1 MTKRN
6 LPAHIYDKKGVLYF
20 QRRGYKTTRIKADAG
35 TPAFAL
41 EYAALLNGATVAPE
55 GKDRTIKAL
64 VAEYVRSKKYR
75 DLAPRTA
82 RDYDKVL
89 AWIVQKMGSIDVAVI
104 RQKDIVRTQDA
115 QAGKLRFANYIVQVL
130 RVVLSYGVRIGWL
143 TENPAKG
150 IAMLETKAEKRQPWP
165 PAVIDRYRAAATGR
179 ALLIFELCLGTAQR
193 IGDVLAMRWGDIDG
207 DGLLVRQSKTGAA
220 LWVPITPR
228 LQAVLDATPRIGDTI
243 CAHGKDGR
251 PLKYSAASQAVRDVR
266 DAIGARAYD
275 IHGLRYSATAELAE
289 AGCSDEL
296 IASITGHKTTL
307 MIAKYAG
314 PARQRARAKEAQR
327 MRGTNQDRLENVAND
342 VEKAN
347 DSDSPEV

>member
-1 MTKRN
+1 MTKRG
-6 LPAHIYDKKGVLYF
+6 LPAHVYDKKGVLYF
-20 QRRGYKTTRIKADAG
+20 QRRGYKTTRIKAEAG
-35 TPAFAL
+35 TPAFAF
-41 EYAALLNGATVAPE
+41 EYAALLNGANVAPE
-55 GKDRTIKAL
+55 GKRRTIKAL
-64 VAEYVRSKKYR
+64 VAEYVASRDYR
-75 DLAPRTA
+75 KLAPRTA
-82 RDYDKVL
+82 KDYDKVL
-89 AWIVQKMGSIDVAVI
+89 AWIVERFGNIEAKLV
-104 RQKDIVRTQDA
+104 RQQDIKRA
-115 QAGKLRFANYIVQVL
+115 QTLQSDRFRFANYIVQVF
-130 RVVLSYGVRIGWL
+130 RVVLGHGISIGWL
-143 TENPAKG
+143 KENAAKG
-150 IAMLETKAEKRQPWP
+150 IDLFKTPEAPRQPWP
-165 PAVIDRYRAAATGR
+165 PAVIDRYRATATGR

-327 MRGTNQDRLENVAND
+327 MRGKS
-342 VEKAN
+342 EK
-347 DSDSPEV
+347 

>member
-1 MTKRN
+1 MTKRA
-6 LPAHIYDKKGVLYF
+6 LPAHVYDKKGVLYF
-20 QRRGYKTTRIKADAG
+20 QRRGYKTTRIKAKAG

-55 GKDRTIKAL
+55 GKRRTIKAL
-64 VAEYVRSKKYR
+64 VAEYISSSRYR
-75 DLAPRTA
+75 KLAPRTA
-82 RDYDKVL
+82 SDYDKVL
-89 AWIVQKMGSIDVAVI
+89 AWIVSRFGDVEAKLV
-104 RQKDIVRTQDA
+104 RQQDIVRAQDK
-115 QAGKLRFANYIVQVL
+115 QSGKIRFANYIVQVF
-130 RVVLSYGVRIGWL
+130 RVVMSYGVRIGWL
-143 TENPAKG
+143 KDNPAKG
-150 IAMLETKAEKRQPWP
+150 IPMLETQAEARQPWP

-228 LQAVLDATPRIGDTI
+228 LQSVLDATPRIGDTI

-314 PARQRARAKEAQR
+314 PARQRARAKQAQM
-327 MRGTNQDRLENVAND
+327 MRGTNQERNENVANA
-342 VEKAN
+342 VEKLN

>member
-1 MTKRN
+1 M
-6 LPAHIYDKKGVLYF
+6 PAHVYDKKGVLYF
-20 QRRGYKTTRIKADAG
+20 QRRGNKTTRIKADAG

-55 GKDRTIKAL
+55 GKKRTVKAL
-64 VAEYVRSKKYR
+64 VAEYIASRKYR

-82 RDYDKVL
+82 KDYDRIL
-89 AWIVQKMGSIDVAVI
+89 AWIVGRFGEVEAKML
-104 RQKDIVRTQDA
+104 QQQDIVLAQDKR
-115 QAGKLRFANYIVQVL
+115 AGKMRFTNYIVQVF
-130 RVVLSYGVRIGWL
+130 RVVLGWRVGIGWL
-143 TENPAKG
+143 TDNPTKG

-165 PAVIDRYRAAATGR
+165 QTVIERYRAAATGR

-193 IGDVLAMRWGDIDG
+193 IGDVLNMRWSDIDG
-207 DGLLVRQSKTGAA
+207 DGLLVRQSKTDAA
-220 LWVPITPR
+220 LWVPITLR
-228 LQAVLDATPRIGDTI
+228 LQSVLDATPRIGETI

-251 PLKYSAASQAVRDVR
+251 PLKYFAASQAVR

-296 IASITGHKTTL
+296 IALITVLKTTL

-314 PARQRARAKEAQR
+314 PARQRARAKETQR
-327 MRGTNQDRLENVAND
+327 MRGTNQE
-342 VEKAN
+342 
-347 DSDSPEV
+347 

>member
-1 MTKRN
+1 MTKRA
-6 LPAHIYDKKGVLYF
+6 LPAHVYDKKGVLYF
-20 QRRGYKTTRIKADAG
+20 QRRGYKTTRIKAEAG

-55 GKDRTIKAL
+55 GRKRTIKAL
-64 VAEYVRSKKYR
+64 VAEYIASKKYR

-82 RDYDKVL
+82 KDYDKVL
-89 AWIVQKMGSIDVAVI
+89 AWIVGRFGEVEAKMV
-104 RQKDIVRTQDA
+104 RQQDIVRAQDK
-115 QAGKLRFANYIVQVL
+115 QAGKMRFANYIVQVF
-130 RVVLSYGVRIGWL
+130 RVVLGWGVRIGWL

-165 PAVIDRYRAAATGR
+165 QAVIERYRTAATGR

-193 IGDVLAMRWGDIDG
+193 IGDVLNMRWSDIDG

-228 LQAVLDATPRIGDTI
+228 LQSVLDATPRIGETI

-314 PARQRARAKEAQR
+314 PARQKARAKEAQR
-327 MRGTNQDRLENVAND
+327 MRGTNQERTENVANA
-342 VEKAN
+342 VEKLN
-347 DSDSPEV
+347 DSDSPDV